1 MPLLFSPLS
10 PFLAAVRN
18 RNHTYEWGRWHE
30 IFEFDRA
37 LNRYAMPVSQP
48 RTESNRAAATS
59 ATPGHRAHAFLRS
72 HLSHCCSCRPS
83 AFRAYAAA
91 GSQGG
96 RRHLDE
102 ASTATRGSILSPR
115 TMDAASTCTIR
126 DGDRRR
132 YWVIIADIIE
142 QDRGQSAKFFLI
154 DFLALQAKA
163 TGMDMRNRVW
173 DIDSMEPLMQKSRGD
188 MYRQLPVMRYD
199 DQGW

>member
-1 MPLLFSPLS
+1 
-10 PFLAAVRN
+10 
-18 RNHTYEWGRWHE
+18 
-30 IFEFDRA
+30 
-37 LNRYAMPVSQP
+37 
-48 RTESNRAAATS
+48 
-59 ATPGHRAHAFLRS
+59 
-72 HLSHCCSCRPS
+72 
-83 AFRAYAAA
+83 
-91 GSQGG
+91 
-96 RRHLDE
+96 
-102 ASTATRGSILSPR
+102 
-115 TMDAASTCTIR
+115 MDAASTGTIR